1 MADVTVQSYFEE
13 LVPQQYAAALVA
25 APADVAAQ
33 PPLSAVFVVSGEGG
47 SSYSLRSAGGQLEV
61 LPGDTID
68 APDLRVLMSYDAWR
82 TLAEDGAADTFVDFV
97 QRGKVLVVKN
107 LKGTVNLDLTR
118 SDGSA
123 WESTMI
129 FGDQAEP
136 VLTMRMTADDYKA
149 MLDGDLNGQ
158 MAFMTGK
165 LKFEG
170 SLPLLMQ
177 IGALAS

>member
-1 MADVTVQSYFEE
+1 MADVTVQSYFET
-13 LVPQQYAAALVA
+13 LVPQQYAAALAA
-25 APADVAAQ
+25 APADVSAQ
-33 PPLSAVFVVSGEGG
+33 PPFTAVVVISGEGG
-47 SSYSLRSAGGQLEV
+47 GAYSLRSAGGQLEV
-61 LPGDTID
+61 QPGDAIES
-68 APDLRVLMSYDAWR
+68 PDLRVLMSYDAWR
-82 TLAEDGAADTFVDFV
+82 AVAEDGAADTFVDFV
-97 QRGKVLVVKN
+97 QRGKVTVVQG

-123 WESTMI
+123 WESSMV
-129 FGDQAEP
+129 FGNQAEP
-136 VLTMRMTADDYKA
+136 TLTMRMAAEDYKA
-149 MLDGDLNGQ
+149 MLAGELNGQ